1 LYVHLL
7 RSCEERLVEIDIP
20 EVKAEVEAA
29 FQDYERALVT
39 NDVAVLDALFLN
51 SDRTIRYGMGEN
63 LYGYDEIAAF
73 RAGRP
78 SVGLQRSLERTAIT
92 TYGRDMATA
101 WTLFRRANATGKIGR
116 QSQVWM
122 RTPDGW
128 RVVAAHV
135 SLIDEP

>member
-1 LYVHLL
+1 M
-7 RSCEERLVEIDIP
+7 EIDIP

-29 FQDYERALVT
+29 FARYEQALVS
-39 NDVAVLDALFLN
+39 NDVAVLDELFLP
-51 SDRTIRYGMGEN
+51 SGRTIRYGMGEN
-63 LYGYDEIAAF
+63 LYGYGEIAAF
-73 RAGRP
+73 RAARP
-78 SVGLQRSLERTAIT
+78 SVGLERTLERTSIT

-101 WTLFRRANATGKIGR
+101 WTLFRRPSMQGKIGR

-135 SLIDEP
+135 SVIPEPV